1 MGSASSQIVR
11 RVVKPSAVGT
21 PKLRQPSSPV
31 PDPLTGNSCSV
42 GHDDQDAHFIA
53 NIRRLGP
60 VHVDH
65 HGIRFAAA
73 CPLSPYNLR
82 VD

>member
-11 RVVKPSAVGT
+11 RAVKPSAVST
-21 PKLRQPSSPV
+21 PKPCQPSSAV
-31 PDPLTGNSCSV
+31 DPTTGNSRTV

-53 NIRRLGP
+53 NIKRLGP

-65 HGIRFAAA
+65 HGIRSVSA
-73 CPLSPYNLR
+73 CLLSSYNLR